1 MTESGTS
8 DLRVVDVA
16 KRASVGVP
24 TIYYHFESRT
34 QLIAE
39 AQLSNYL
46 ALLEPLHGCLTR
58 AEAALEAGDR
68 EGYVDAIGDNL
79 VLAWKAGQHGDRWGV
94 VRLLL
99 DVWSDPK
106 TQARFCTMLEL
117 QFTRWIGLAE
127 RAKALGWVDPSLDGA
142 VLLATFWSATI
153 GQVITSSSHVI
164 DPSPESIRDF
174 FLRSTLAP
182 APDEASLRAV
192 RD

>member
-1 MTESGTS
+1 MAESGTS

-46 ALLEPLHGCLTR
+46 GLLEPLHGCLAR
-58 AEAALEAGDR
+58 AEAALETEDR
-68 EGYVDAIGDNL
+68 AGYVDAIGENL

-106 TQARFCTMLEL
+106 TQSRFCTLLEQ
-117 QFTRWIGLAE
+117 QFTRWIDLAE

-153 GQVITSSSHVI
+153 GQVITSSSSVI
-164 DPSPESIRDF
+164 DPSPEAIRDF
-174 FLRSTLAP
+174 FLRATLAP
-182 APDEASLRAV
+182 APDEPSLRAV
-192 RD
+192 GD